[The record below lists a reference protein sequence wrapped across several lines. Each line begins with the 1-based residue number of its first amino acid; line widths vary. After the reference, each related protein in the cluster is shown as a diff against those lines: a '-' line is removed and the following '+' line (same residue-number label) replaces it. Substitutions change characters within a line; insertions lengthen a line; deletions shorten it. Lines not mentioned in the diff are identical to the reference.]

1 MKILDKLKNALFEEE
16 YVEVEEKP
24 VKSPKPKKEKPKKE
38 VNRIKEEKRLKN
50 NVKLT
55 SYEDEEKEKPIA
67 KKILPKE
74 DVALEKPKKHVK
86 EESVVSKASKPLKP
100 KKEEFKFPSISD
112 DEFLEQACIK
122 VTEIED
128 ENVPLYHQDE
138 EDVKLYKTSKED
150 EYIKK
155 YTANEYGNYGKNKER
170 KVFKPSPNISPIFGI
185 IDDDYN
191 RFREQPKKEVRLTSV
206 VRNDRVD
213 VDDVRRKAYG
223 SMAEEPISHE
233 VDSSYE
239 DNSHFDNMLVDL
251 RDDNL
256 PEVNK
261 VTVGDAEEYFE
272 DLGLEYNNDY
282 IDAKAAK
289 ANGRR
294 LKSEEEYD
302 TPIVQEESSKTVE
315 EDMPDFLKEVNQE
328 EISQNDSSNDEEEDN
343 LFDLIDSM
351 YDK

>member
-24 VKSPKPKKEKPKKE
+24 VKPVKSVKSKKEKPKKE
-38 VNRIKEEKRLKN
+38 INQIKEEKRLKN
-50 NVKLT
+50 VKLT
-55 SYEDEEKEKPIA
+55 NYEDEEKPIA
-67 KKILPKE
+67 KKILPKTE
-74 DVALEKPKKHVK
+74 VALEKRDTSVK
-86 EESVVSKASKPLKP
+86 EKEKVAPPKP
-100 KKEEFKFPSISD
+100 KKEEFKFPTISD
-112 DEFLEQACIK
+112 DEFVNHDSSNIT
-122 VTEIED
+122 VTELEEEIIS
-128 ENVPLYHQDE
+128 LYHED
-138 EDVKLYKTSKED
+138 DVKLYKTSKED

-155 YTANEYGNYGKNKER
+155 YTANEYGNYGKSKEK

-185 IDDDYN
+185 IDDDYSKV
-191 RFREQPKKEVRLTSV
+191 REQPKKEVRLTSV

-223 SMAEEPISHE
+223 LNQT
-233 VDSSYE
+233 SSCDLVSTDLE
-239 DNSHFDNMLVDL
+239 HDDNMLVDL
-251 RDDNL
+251 RDDTL

-282 IDAKAAK
+282 IDAKKEK
-289 ANGRR
+289 ASGRR
-294 LKSEEEYD
+294 LKSEEQYD
-302 TPIVQEESSKTVE
+302 TPMVQEESVE
-315 EDMPDFLKEVNQE
+315 ESNEEMPDFLKEVSME
-328 EISQNDSSNDEEEDN
+328 EIEQNQDDSDEDN